1 MSRAV
6 VACHSSG
13 FPIVAPTEFETTCV
27 ISSLENQVRGY
38 GPRMVREPLMSG
50 FPPPAASRV
59 TLNNWQDPPYN
70 RWSFQHLRELI
81 PTQRI
86 SRGPGPWRGLAQHPV
101 SPVLDDITVSRLSGY
116 TSTFAE
122 VITETWT
129 DAVVVLH
136 DGQIVLEQYF
146 NGMTEETPHLLMSI
160 TKSVVGCIAGI
171 LVEQGLLNLHERAS
185 TYVPEIAGS
194 GYDGAT
200 VRHLLNMRTGV
211 AFREEYTNQ
220 DAEVRVMERYMGWR
234 PGDEHDE
241 SRGMY
246 FYLTKLGTDTDHG
259 GPFVYRS
266 ADTDMLGWVCE
277 RAADARMA
285 DLISLLIWQPIGAEF
300 DAEITCDSVGSAI
313 HDGGMSVRP
322 RDIARFGQMVL
333 EDGFLGNNSVV
344 PERWLQE
351 ARSLDQDIR
360 SAFAASDSESVLTG
374 GWYSNQFWFVPG
386 PLGDLQLCLGIHGQ
400 MVLVDRA
407 TRTISVKMSSWPSA
421 QDTAALIDTIRAFV
435 AAGRHLAGLTGPADA
450 RSVRGP
456 IGLVEGRDRGRS

>member
-1 MSRAV
+1 
-6 VACHSSG
+6 
-13 FPIVAPTEFETTCV
+13 
-27 ISSLENQVRGY
+27 
-38 GPRMVREPLMSG
+38 MVREPLMSG
-50 FPPPAASRV
+50 FPPPAESRV
-59 TLNNWQDPPYN
+59 TLANWQDPPYN

-86 SRGPGPWRGLAQHPV
+86 ARGSGPGRGLARHGA
-101 SPVLDDITVSRLSGY
+101 SPVLDDITVYRLSEE

-122 VITETWT
+122 VIAETWT

-146 NGMTEETPHLLMSI
+146 SGMTQETPHLLMSV

-171 LVEQGLLNLHERAS
+171 LVEQGLLDPDKQVSA
-185 TYVPEIAGS
+185 YVPEIIGS
-194 GYDGAT
+194 GYEGAT

-211 AFREEYTNQ
+211 AFREEYTDI

-234 PGDEHDE
+234 PGEDHDE
-241 SRGMY
+241 ARGMY

-277 RAADARMA
+277 RASGARMA
-285 DLISLLIWQPIGAEF
+285 DLISLLIWQPMRAEF
-300 DAEITCDSVGSAI
+300 DAEITCDGVGSAI
-313 HDGGMSVRP
+313 HDGGMSARAT
-322 RDIARFGQMVL
+322 DLARFGQMIL
-333 EDGFLGNNSVV
+333 EDGYVHGTSIV
-344 PERWLQE
+344 PERWLHE
-351 ARSLDQDIR
+351 ARALDPDIR
-360 SAFAASDSESVLTG
+360 GAFGASDSEPVLTG
-374 GWYSNQFWFVPG
+374 GWYRNQFWFVPG

-407 TRTISVKMSSWPSA
+407 TRTVSVKMSSWPSA
-421 QDTAALIDTIRAFV
+421 QDTTALIDTIRAFV
-435 AAGRHLAGLTGPADA
+435 AAGRHLAGLTGSADV

-456 IGLVEGRDRGRS
+456 IGLVEGRERGRS

>member
-1 MSRAV
+1 
-6 VACHSSG
+6 
-13 FPIVAPTEFETTCV
+13 
-27 ISSLENQVRGY
+27 
-38 GPRMVREPLMSG
+38 MVREPLMSG
-50 FPPPAASRV
+50 FPPPAESRV
-59 TLNNWQDPPYN
+59 TLANWQDPPYN

-86 SRGPGPWRGLAQHPV
+86 SRGPAPSPTLVQRAA
-101 SPVLDDITVSRLSGY
+101 SPVLDDITVYRLAGH

-122 VITETWT
+122 VIAETWT

-136 DGQIVLEQYF
+136 DGQIVFEQYLKE
-146 NGMTEETPHLLMSI
+146 MTEETPHLLMSV

-171 LVEQGLLNLHERAS
+171 LVEQGLLDPDKQVS
-185 TYVPEIAGS
+185 SYVPEIVGS

-211 AFREEYTNQ
+211 AFSEEYTNR

-234 PGDEHDE
+234 PGEEHDDA
-241 SRGMY
+241 RGMY
-246 FYLTKLGTDTDHG
+246 FYLTKLGADTDHG

-285 DLISLLIWQPIGAEF
+285 DLISLLIWQPMGAEF
-300 DAEITCDSVGSAI
+300 DAEITCDALGSAI
-313 HDGGMSVRP
+313 HDGGMSAP
-322 RDIARFGQMVL
+322 ARDVARFGQLVL
-333 EDGFLGNNSVV
+333 QDGYRHDTSIV
-344 PERWLQE
+344 PERWLHE
-351 ARSLDQDIR
+351 ARTLDPDIR
-360 SAFAASDSESVLTG
+360 GAFAASDSESVLTG
-374 GWYSNQFWFVPG
+374 GWYRNQFWFVPG

-407 TRTISVKMSSWPSA
+407 TRTVSVKLSSWPSA
-421 QDTAALIDTIRAFV
+421 QDAAVLLDTIRAFV
-435 AAGRHLAGLTGPADA
+435 AAGRHLAGLSGSADA

-456 IGLVEGRDRGRS
+456 IGLVEGRERGRS

>member
-1 MSRAV
+1 MA
-6 VACHSSG
+6 
-13 FPIVAPTEFETTCV
+13 
-27 ISSLENQVRGY
+27 
-38 GPRMVREPLMSG
+38 REPLMSG
-50 FPPPAASRV
+50 APPPAESRV
-59 TLNNWQDPPYN
+59 TLGNWQDPPYN

-86 SRGPGPWRGLAQHPV
+86 SRGPGPWRGLAQHGD
-101 SPVLDDITVSRLSGY
+101 SPVLDDITVHRLTGH

-122 VITETWT
+122 VIAETWT

-136 DGQIVLEQYF
+136 DGQIAYEQYF
-146 NGMTEETPHLLMSI
+146 SGMTEETPHLLMSV

-171 LVEQGLLNLHERAS
+171 LVEQGLLNPDEQAS
-185 TYVPEIAGS
+185 SYVPEIVGS

-211 AFREEYTNQ
+211 AFREEYTNH

-234 PGDEHDE
+234 PGDDHDE
-241 SRGMY
+241 ARGMY
-246 FYLTKLGTDTDHG
+246 FYLTKLGGATDHG

-277 RAADARMA
+277 RAAGARMA
-285 DLISLLIWQPIGAEF
+285 DLISLLIWQPMGAEF
-300 DAEITCDSVGSAI
+300 DAEITCDGVGSAI
-313 HDGGMSVRP
+313 HDGGMSARA
-322 RDIARFGQMVL
+322 RDVARFGQLVL
-333 EDGFLGNNSVV
+333 EDGYVHTTSIV
-344 PERWLQE
+344 PERWLHE
-351 ARSLDQDIR
+351 ARELDPDIR
-360 SAFAASDSESVLTG
+360 GAFAASDSEPVLTG
-374 GWYSNQFWFVPG
+374 GWYRSQFWFVPG

-407 TRTISVKMSSWPSA
+407 TRTVSVKLSSWPAA
-421 QDTAALIDTIRAFV
+421 QDAATLIDTIRAFV

-456 IGLVEGRDRGRS
+456 IGLVEGRERGRS

>member
-1 MSRAV
+1 
-6 VACHSSG
+6 
-13 FPIVAPTEFETTCV
+13 
-27 ISSLENQVRGY
+27 
-38 GPRMVREPLMSG
+38 MVSEPLMSG

-59 TLNNWQDPPYN
+59 TLANWQDHPYN

-86 SRGPGPWRGLAQHPV
+86 SRGTGSWRGLAQHPA
-101 SPVLDDITVSRLSGY
+101 SPVLDEITVSRLSGH

-122 VITETWT
+122 VIAETWT

-146 NGMTEETPHLLMSI
+146 SGMTEETPHLLMSI

-171 LVEQGLLNLHERAS
+171 LVEQGLLDPHKQAS
-185 TYVPEIAGS
+185 SYVPEIAGS
-194 GYDGAT
+194 GYAGVT

-241 SRGMY
+241 ARGMY

-285 DLISLLIWQPIGAEF
+285 DLISLLIWQPMGAEF

-313 HDGGMSVRP
+313 HDGGMSARA

-333 EDGFLGNNSVV
+333 EDGYLRNNSVV

-351 ARSLDQDIR
+351 ARSLDLDIR

-450 RSVRGP
+450 RSVKGP